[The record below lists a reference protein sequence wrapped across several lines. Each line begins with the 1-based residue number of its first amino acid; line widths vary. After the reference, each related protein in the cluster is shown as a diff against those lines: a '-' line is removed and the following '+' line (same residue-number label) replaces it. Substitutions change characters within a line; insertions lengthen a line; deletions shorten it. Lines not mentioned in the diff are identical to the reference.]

1 MFRCSCLCVNGYFFA
16 FSLTNSFC
24 TFLNLMADPHISSC
38 SFSVVS
44 FCIHINSSVHPHL
57 FNSSYTATAQ
67 KPLPPIRHI
76 CGLGASV
83 GCERVERTFN
93 TPRLKSQIC
102 LIRGNGFVCSSLNE
116 LNSNPL
122 TFCSIL
128 FIVRI
133 LIRLTEVSGMNHMKY
148 KTLIADRLGNSCLD
162 AGFFISDKIIFYP
175 ISLIRSNFKSLLSHV
190 LKKMFFQTCSKERK
204 IKL

>member
-1 MFRCSCLCVNGYFFA
+1 MKREIEAYFFLIQYNIVK
-16 FSLTNSFC
+16 SNHPPIPSHSRVSRRHQ
-24 TFLNLMADPHISSC
+24 FLSPNPLP
-38 SFSVVS
+38 
-44 FCIHINSSVHPHL
+44 L
-57 FNSSYTATAQ
+57 FNSSSPAIAQ

-83 GCERVERTFN
+83 GCERMERTFN
-93 TPRLKSQIC
+93 APRLKSQIC
-102 LIRGNGFVCSSLNE
+102 LIGGNGFVCSSLNE

>member
-1 MFRCSCLCVNGYFFA
+1 MPNRHFLRSNIFTFVMVYSFYFRL
-16 FSLTNSFC
+16 FS
-24 TFLNLMADPHISSC
+24 P
-38 SFSVVS
+38 
-44 FCIHINSSVHPHL
+44 
-57 FNSSYTATAQ
+57 
-67 KPLPPIRHI
+67 
-76 CGLGASV
+76 
-83 GCERVERTFN
+83 
-93 TPRLKSQIC
+93 
-102 LIRGNGFVCSSLNE
+102 NE
-116 LNSNPL
+116 LNSYPL
-122 TFCSIL
+122 TFDWL
-128 FIVRI
+128 LVIVRL

>member
-1 MFRCSCLCVNGYFFA
+1 MPNRHFLRSDIFTFVIVYSFYFRLFF
-16 FSLTNSFC
+16 
-24 TFLNLMADPHISSC
+24 P
-38 SFSVVS
+38 
-44 FCIHINSSVHPHL
+44 
-57 FNSSYTATAQ
+57 
-67 KPLPPIRHI
+67 
-76 CGLGASV
+76 
-83 GCERVERTFN
+83 
-93 TPRLKSQIC
+93 
-102 LIRGNGFVCSSLNE
+102 NE
-116 LNSNPL
+116 LNSYPL
-122 TFCSIL
+122 TFDWL
-128 FIVRI
+128 LVIVRL

>member
-1 MFRCSCLCVNGYFFA
+1 M
-16 FSLTNSFC
+16 
-24 TFLNLMADPHISSC
+24 
-38 SFSVVS
+38 
-44 FCIHINSSVHPHL
+44 
-57 FNSSYTATAQ
+57 
-67 KPLPPIRHI
+67 PLIRHI
-76 CGLGASV
+76 CDFSHGALNVRSM
-83 GCERVERTFN
+83 RSHPTLA
-93 TPRLKSQIC
+93 PRPQIC
-102 LIRGNGFVCSSLNE
+102 LIGGNGFVCSSLNE

>member
-1 MFRCSCLCVNGYFFA
+1 MKSNDWRHKNVARYTPGNTKILYFF
-16 FSLTNSFC
+16 N
-24 TFLNLMADPHISSC
+24 
-38 SFSVVS
+38 
-44 FCIHINSSVHPHL
+44 
-57 FNSSYTATAQ
+57 
-67 KPLPPIRHI
+67 
-76 CGLGASV
+76 
-83 GCERVERTFN
+83 
-93 TPRLKSQIC
+93 C
-102 LIRGNGFVCSSLNE
+102 LLDGMHTIGGNGFVCSSLNE

-148 KTLIADRLGNSCLD
+148 ETLIADRLGNSCLD

>member
-1 MFRCSCLCVNGYFFA
+1 MGRSSSLRLPNITVCFRTCHWNE
-16 FSLTNSFC
+16 
-24 TFLNLMADPHISSC
+24 PHLDI
-38 SFSVVS
+38 
-44 FCIHINSSVHPHL
+44 PRYGKEGLL
-57 FNSSYTATAQ
+57 FNSLRDRRPRREKISY
-67 KPLPPIRHI
+67 I